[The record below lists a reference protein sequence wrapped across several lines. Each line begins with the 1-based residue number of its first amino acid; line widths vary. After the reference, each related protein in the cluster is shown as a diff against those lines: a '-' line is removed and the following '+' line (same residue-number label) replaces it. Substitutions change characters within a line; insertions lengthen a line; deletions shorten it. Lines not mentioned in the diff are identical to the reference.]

1 MFFRI
6 RKSRIEPFALTM
18 AAASMGER
26 VLQIGLDDPGLAS
39 ALAAK
44 VGLSGTAALVVDNE
58 SEAARAKSAAER
70 AGVFLDVQV
79 TPLDA
84 LPFEHASFDLIVV
97 HAMRGLLTSSEQGI
111 HAGVLREGY
120 RVLRAG
126 GRSIVIESAPRGGLA
141 GLLRAQ
147 AVDEDYIA
155 SGGAE
160 SVLKAAGF
168 HPVRTL
174 AVREGYRF
182 TEGLKSAAGSRQ

>member
-6 RKSRIEPFALTM
+6 RKPRLEPFALTM

-26 VLQIGLDDPGLAS
+26 VLQIGLDDSGLAT

-44 VGLSGTAALVVDNE
+44 VGLSGTAALVADNE
-58 SEAARAKSAAER
+58 SEAGRAKRAAER
-70 AGVFLDVQV
+70 AGVFLDVRV

-84 LPFEHASFDLIVV
+84 LPFENASFDLVVV
-97 HAMRGLLTSSEQGI
+97 HAMRGLLASAGQGSR
-111 HAGVLREGY
+111 AGALREAY

-126 GRSIVIESAPRGGLA
+126 GRGIVIESAPRGGLA
-141 GLLRAQ
+141 GLLRTQ
-147 AVDEDYIA
+147 AVDEDYVA

-174 AVREGYRF
+174 AEREGYRF
-182 TEGLKSAAGSRQ
+182 TEGLKA